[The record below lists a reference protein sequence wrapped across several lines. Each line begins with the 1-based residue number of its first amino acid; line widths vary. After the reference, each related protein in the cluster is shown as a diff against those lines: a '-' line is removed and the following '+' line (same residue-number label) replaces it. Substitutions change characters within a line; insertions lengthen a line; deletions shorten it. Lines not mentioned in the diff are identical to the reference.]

1 MRGPGKELV
10 LMDAEDALTIGARA
24 RLIRRR
30 RGLGLATAAG
40 LAGISKGYL
49 SMLERGRRRF

>member
-1 MRGPGKELV
+1 
-10 LMDAEDALTIGARA
+10 MDAEDALTIGARA

-49 SMLERGRRRF
+49 SMLESAGSAGSSAGGC